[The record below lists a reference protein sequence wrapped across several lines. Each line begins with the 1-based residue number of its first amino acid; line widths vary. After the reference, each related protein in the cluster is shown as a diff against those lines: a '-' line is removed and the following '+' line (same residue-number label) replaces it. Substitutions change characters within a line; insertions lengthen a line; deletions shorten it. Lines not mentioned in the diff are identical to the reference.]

1 MNEMGGM
8 GGGADDKDDGVADG
22 SEVGQNRQVVWWQG
36 QQVGLMDES
45 DRERQMEVQMA
56 KVVVLMVWRE
66 QNRWVIQWLVW
77 W

>member
-1 MNEMGGM
+1 MLEWTEVQMTRS
-8 GGGADDKDDGVADG
+8 GVADG
-22 SEVGQNRQVVWWQG
+22 SETGQNRQVVWWQG